1 MGLKCAA
8 QREEIYVEEHA
19 YSIWRGVSAPS
30 LHRADEWP
38 TRIVR
43 SHEES
48 GVGRLMPF
56 STCARDERWVHH
68 VCAMCE
74 LLPTRPKRPAAQRVA
89 RATTQ
94 TQAQCPCAP
103 CVRLLRAPPASCD
116 ISCEGKGV
124 ST

>member
-30 LHRADEWP
+30 LRRADEWP

-56 STCARDERWVHH
+56 STCARDERWLRH

-74 LLPTRPKRPAAQRVA
+74 LLPTRPKSPAARGGALPKRRREHKAVPVPPSV
-89 RATTQ
+89 RA
-94 TQAQCPCAP
+94 AIESSA
-103 CVRLLRAPPASCD
+103 CVLRH
-116 ISCEGKGV
+116 KL
-124 ST
+124 